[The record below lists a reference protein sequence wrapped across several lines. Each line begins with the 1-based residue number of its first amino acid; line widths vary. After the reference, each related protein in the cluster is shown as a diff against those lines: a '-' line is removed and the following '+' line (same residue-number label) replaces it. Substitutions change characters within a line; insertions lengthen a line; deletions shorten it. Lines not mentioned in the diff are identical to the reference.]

1 MAVDEAEE
9 EELESFSL
17 HQWQAEYVGAQINQ
31 SSAEDICWDG
41 DEEWACQM
49 MRYGAGCYSNVI
61 EFREWILGNLG
72 KHIVLEDFQDEV
84 GELISGFYY
93 LYEENGAGFR
103 KKEQT
108 SMRL

>member
-1 MAVDEAEE
+1 MNFGK
-9 EELESFSL
+9 S
-17 HQWQAEYVGAQINQ
+17 
-31 SSAEDICWDG
+31 
-41 DEEWACQM
+41 
-49 MRYGAGCYSNVI
+49 R
-61 EFREWILGNLG
+61 